1 MWPVSPGE
9 DCVVFLPV
17 SQIEGGVVSVFVTP
31 AKKVWSL
38 YLSVLVKEF
47 GFRACQS
54 SKRGV
59 ISVSV
64 SPVKGVWSFCQSV
77 PVK

>member
-47 GFRACQS
+47 GFCACQS
-54 SKRGV
+54 SEGGV
-59 ISVSV
+59 VFLPV
-64 SPVKGVWSFCQSV
+64 SPSEVA
-77 PVK
+77 